1 MPLDPDIAL
10 MLDKLN
16 AEPPLDDLS
25 IESRRQ
31 SAKDGWRD
39 IMKIARIDGVAAL
52 DSTIPGRSGPIAV
65 RVYRPADATPTE
77 TMPTIVFYHGGSWII
92 GDLDTHDAATRQIAR
107 QVRAVVVSV
116 DYRLAPEHP
125 FPAGL
130 DDAKDAL
137 DWAIENVGEL
147 GGIPS
152 KIVISGDSAGGNF
165 CAAIS
170 VMARDEGLPLA
181 GQLSFYPSSDLSKR
195 FASMDEFGSGYLLE
209 TPPVDFADPEYLVD
223 PELRFDVRVSPLLTE
238 SFVGVA
244 PAVIYT
250 AEFDPIKDH
259 GTALAEAYERDGVR
273 VILHEAP
280 GMIHGFLQAGAS
292 PAALA
297 EIDAACADLRQL
309 LGLAPL

>member
-10 MLDKLN
+10 ILEKLN
-16 AEPPLDDLS
+16 AEPELEDQS
-25 IESRRQ
+25 IASRRR
-31 SAKDGWRD
+31 SAKEGWRD
-39 IMKIARIDGVAAL
+39 IMRIAQIDGVSAL
-52 DSTIPGRSGPIAV
+52 DSTIPGPEGQIPVRIYRRSDSLPGEP
-65 RVYRPADATPTE
+65 
-77 TMPTIVFYHGGSWII
+77 MPTIVYYHGGSWII
-92 GDLDTHDAATRQIAR
+92 GDIETHDSATRQIAR
-107 QVRAVVVSV
+107 QVRAVVISV

-130 DDAKDAL
+130 NDAKAAL
-137 DWAIENVGEL
+137 DWAIDNVDEL
-147 GGIPS
+147 GGLPS
-152 KIVISGDSAGGNF
+152 KVVISGDSAGGNF

-181 GQLSFYPSSDLSKR
+181 AQLSFYPSSDLSKR
-195 FASMDEFGSGYLLE
+195 FPSMDEFGSGYLLE

-259 GTALAEAYERDGVR
+259 GTALAQGYERDGVR
-273 VILHEAP
+273 FILHEAP

-297 EIDAACADLRQL
+297 EIDAACADLREL
-309 LGLAPL
+309 LDLPPL

>member
-10 MLDKLN
+10 ILEKLD
-16 AEPPLDDLS
+16 AEPPLEDLS
-25 IESRRQ
+25 IASRRRA
-31 SAKDGWRD
+31 AKEGWRD
-39 IMKIARIDGVAAL
+39 IMRIAQIDGVTAL
-52 DSTIPGRSGPIAV
+52 DSTIPGPEGEIAV
-65 RVYRPADATPTE
+65 RIYRPTDSLPGE
-77 TMPTIVFYHGGSWII
+77 PMPTIVYYHGGSWII
-92 GDLDTHDAATRQIAR
+92 GDVDTHDAATRQIAR
-107 QVRAVVVSV
+107 QVRAVVISV

-130 DDAKDAL
+130 DDAKAAL

-147 GGIPS
+147 GGVPS
-152 KIVISGDSAGGNF
+152 KVVISGDSAGGNF

-195 FASMDEFGSGYLLE
+195 FPSMDEFGSGYLLE
-209 TPPVDFADPEYLVD
+209 TPPMDFADPEYLVD
-223 PELRFDVRVSPLLTE
+223 PALRFDVRVSPLLTE

-273 VILHEAP
+273 FILHEAP

-297 EIDAACADLRQL
+297 EIDAACADLREL
-309 LGLAPL
+309 LGLPPL